1 MGIQDVCEASSILQV
16 KPILVGGSSDGASV
30 NVSQHNSLRA
40 QLLESVPWIFWSWC
54 YAHCLELSSKDSLK
68 SQLFKN
74 IDEMLLRLYYLYKKS
89 SKKVRELKGIVNDL
103 KEAYDFN
110 EGGCIPVRS
119 QGSLWIAH
127 KRRALQKVIDQY
139 GAYIAHLTSL
149 CQDKSVR
156 SEDWARLQG
165 YVQK

>member
-1 MGIQDVCEASSILQV
+1 
-16 KPILVGGSSDGASV
+16 
-30 NVSQHNSLRA
+30 
-40 QLLESVPWIFWSWC
+40 
-54 YAHCLELSSKDSLK
+54 
-68 SQLFKN
+68 
-74 IDEMLLRLYYLYKKS
+74 MLLRLYYFNEMS
-89 SKKVRELKGIVNDL
+89 SKKVQELKGIVDDL

-119 QGSLWIAH
+119 QGSRWIAH

-156 SEDWARLQG
+156 SEDRARLQG
-165 YVQK
+165 YVQKWSQLKVLLGCAMYIEILKGPS